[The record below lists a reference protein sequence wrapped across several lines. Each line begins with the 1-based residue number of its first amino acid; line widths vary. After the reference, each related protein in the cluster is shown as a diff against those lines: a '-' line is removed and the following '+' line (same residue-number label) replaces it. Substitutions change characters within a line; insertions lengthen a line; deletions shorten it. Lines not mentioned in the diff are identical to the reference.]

1 MKDFMKVWV
10 YDCEDQYALY
20 DKLSATLGGARY
32 MDNLRR
38 LQKAEEYLLEDS
50 GVDFSYNTVIPKR
63 D

>member
-1 MKDFMKVWV
+1 
-10 YDCEDQYALY
+10 
-20 DKLSATLGGARY
+20 